1 MLIRDTLSLTFSALK
16 SARARTSLMLLAMAI
31 GVASVVV
38 LTSLGEGAR
47 RYITDEF
54 ASLGTNLLIVLPG
67 RSETSG
73 GSTSMFMSDTT
84 RDLTLDDARALLR
97 SSHIRRLAPVNVGAS
112 QLSWRERSRDVSVFG
127 SSHDLLEIRH
137 WTMAEGKFLP
147 PLDMDQASPV
157 CVIGVKLRRELFG
170 NNNAIGQW
178 VRLGDRRFRVIG
190 VLATEGRTVGID
202 VEEVIVIPVA
212 SAQALFNEASL
223 FRIIIEAKDR
233 DAIKRASEFVKRT
246 IRDRHQGEEDITL
259 VTQDAVL
266 ATFDNIFR
274 SLTYTVAG
282 IAAISLAVAG
292 ILIMNV
298 MLVSVSQ
305 RTAEIGILK
314 ALGASQRQIITLFL
328 CEAAML
334 SLAGAFIGLLI
345 GQGCSWLIGYFFP
358 DITMGAPLWAVGAAI
373 GVALITGLLFGAM
386 PARNAARLDP
396 VLALARR

>member
-1 MLIRDTLSLTFSALK
+1 MRLRDILSLTFSALNGY
-16 SARARTSLMLLAMAI
+16 RFRTGLMLLAMAI

-73 GSTSMFMSDTT
+73 GTATMFMSDTT

-97 SSHIRRLAPVNVGAS
+97 SSHIRRLAPVNIGAS
-112 QLSWRERSRDVSVFG
+112 QLSWREREREVPVIG
-127 SSHDLLEIRH
+127 SSSELIDIRH
-137 WTMAEGKFLP
+137 WKMAQGRFLP
-147 PLDMDQASPV
+147 PLDLEQASPV
-157 CVIGVKLRRELFG
+157 CVIGAKLRTELFG
-170 NNNAIGQW
+170 NNNAIGEW

-190 VLATEGRTVGID
+190 ILATEGRAVGID

-212 SAQALFNEASL
+212 SAQALFNEPSL

-233 DAIKRASEFVKRT
+233 DAIKRASEFVKKT
-246 IRDRHQGEEDITL
+246 IRDRHQGEDDITL

-266 ATFDNIFR
+266 ATFDKIFR

-298 MLVSVSQ
+298 MLVAVSQ
-305 RTAEIGILK
+305 RTSEIGVLK
-314 ALGASQRQIITLFL
+314 ALGASQRQIVTLFL
-328 CEAAML
+328 SEAAML
-334 SLAGAFIGLLI
+334 SFAGACLGLLI
-345 GQGCSWLIGYFFP
+345 GESCSWLIGYFFP
-358 DITMGAPLWAVGAAI
+358 AITMGAPLWAVAAAVA
-373 GVALITGLLFGAM
+373 VALITGLLFGAM
-386 PARNAARLDP
+386 PARRAARLDP
-396 VLALARR
+396 VMALAHR

>member
-1 MLIRDTLSLTFSALK
+1 MLIRDTLSLTFSALQ
-16 SARARTSLMLLAMAI
+16 SARARTTLMLLAMAI

-73 GSTSMFMSDTT
+73 GSAAMFMSDTT

-223 FRIIIEAKDR
+223 FRIIIEAKNR

-314 ALGASQRQIITLFL
+314 ALGASQRQIVTLFL

-345 GQGCSWLIGYFFP
+345 GQGCSWLIGYFFS

>member
-1 MLIRDTLSLTFSALK
+1 MLIRDTLSLTFSALQ
-16 SARARTSLMLLAMAI
+16 SARTRTSLMLVAMAI

-73 GSTSMFMSDTT
+73 GSAAMLMSDTT

-137 WTMAEGKFLP
+137 WTMSEGKFLP

-157 CVIGVKLRRELFG
+157 CVIGAKLRRELFG
-170 NNNAIGQW
+170 NNNAIGEW

-233 DAIKRASEFVKRT
+233 DAIKRASEFVIRT

-314 ALGASQRQIITLFL
+314 ALGASRRQIVTLFL

-358 DITMGAPLWAVGAAI
+358 DITMGAPIWAIAAAI

>member
-1 MLIRDTLSLTFSALK
+1 MLV
-16 SARARTSLMLLAMAI
+16 AMAI

-73 GSTSMFMSDTT
+73 GGAAMFMSDTT

-137 WTMAEGKFLP
+137 WTISEGKFLP

-157 CVIGVKLRRELFG
+157 CVIGAKLRRELFG
-170 NNNAIGQW
+170 NNNAIGEW

-223 FRIIIEAKDR
+223 FRIIIEAKNR

-314 ALGASQRQIITLFL
+314 ALGASQRQIVTLFL

-345 GQGCSWLIGYFFP
+345 GQGCSWLIGYFFSN
-358 DITMGAPLWAVGAAI
+358 ITMGAPLWAIGAAI

>member
-1 MLIRDTLSLTFSALK
+1 MLIRDTLSLTFSALQ
-16 SARARTSLMLLAMAI
+16 SARARTSLMLVAMAI

-73 GSTSMFMSDTT
+73 GSASMFMSDTT

-137 WTMAEGKFLP
+137 WTMSEGKFLP

-334 SLAGAFIGLLI
+334 SLVGAFIGLLI

>member
-1 MLIRDTLSLTFSALK
+1 MLIRDTLSLTFGALQG
-16 SARARTSLMLLAMAI
+16 ARVRTSLMLLAMAI

-73 GSTSMFMSDTT
+73 GSAAMFMSDTT

-97 SSHIRRLAPVNVGAS
+97 SSHIKRLAPVNVGAS
-112 QLSWRERSRDVSVFG
+112 QLSWRERARDVSVFG
-127 SSHDLLEIRH
+127 SNHDLLEIRH
-137 WTMAEGKFLP
+137 WTMGEGKFLP
-147 PLDMDQASPV
+147 PIDLDQASPV
-157 CVIGVKLRRELFG
+157 CVIGAKLRTELFG
-170 NNNAIGQW
+170 NHRAIGEW
-178 VRLGDRRFRVIG
+178 VRLGERRFRVIG

-233 DAIKRASEFVKRT
+233 DAIKRASDFVKRT
-246 IRDRHQGEEDITL
+246 IRERHQGEDDITL

-266 ATFDNIFR
+266 ATFDKIFI
-274 SLTYTVAG
+274 SLTMTVAG

-305 RTAEIGILK
+305 RTAEIGVLK
-314 ALGASQRQIITLFL
+314 ALGASQRQIVTLFL
-328 CEAAML
+328 SEAAIL
-334 SLAGAFIGLLI
+334 SLAGALIGLLM
-345 GQGCSWLIGYFFP
+345 GQGGSWLIGYFFP
-358 DITMGAPLWAVGAAI
+358 AITMGAPLWAVFAAV
-373 GVALITGLLFGAM
+373 GVALITGLLFGVM
-386 PARNAARLDP
+386 PARRAARLDP